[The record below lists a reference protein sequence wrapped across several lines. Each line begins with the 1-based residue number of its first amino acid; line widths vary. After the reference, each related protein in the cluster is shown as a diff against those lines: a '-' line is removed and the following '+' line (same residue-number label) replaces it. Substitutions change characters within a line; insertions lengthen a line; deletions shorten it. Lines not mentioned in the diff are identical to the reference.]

1 MAAGKYL
8 SYPIERI
15 DKCGESMY
23 PDADALHTARD
34 L

>member
-1 MAAGKYL
+1 MRRAQATPMRGNNKH
-8 SYPIERI
+8 
-15 DKCGESMY
+15 GESMY

>member
-1 MAAGKYL
+1 L